1 MPYYVYKIHSGPSP
15 LVKNLELQQTLTSF
29 KDAKAL
35 ARVLRAEQK
44 KEDEFMV
51 KVVFADN
58 ALEAE
63 ERLQEV
69 REAPILKEWEK

>member
-1 MPYYVYKIHSGPSP
+1 MPYYVYKIHPGASP

-44 KEDEFMV
+44 QEDESRI
-51 KVVFADN
+51 KVIFADN
-58 ALEAE
+58 TLEAE
-63 ERLQEV
+63 ERLQEA
-69 REAPILKEWEK
+69 REAPILREWEK

>member
-1 MPYYVYKIHSGPSP
+1 MPYYVYKIHPGPSP

-44 KEDEFMV
+44 EEDESRV

-58 ALEAE
+58 TLEAE

-69 REAPILKEWEK
+69 RQAPVLREWEK